1 MYGPRVDSL
10 NQIRHIGPATE
21 NRSPNLMELPTTGL
35 RLLYSGR
42 RLLKHSPKQTC
53 KNQFMTHPKLTT
65 SPLKIEGAKGTP
77 RFLGYRLVG
86 GYPKFRY
93 SQGKHMITELIQMND
108 KKTGIRRTFTISP
121 PSKTVLKLSPTTLAS
136 TSSDRGI
143 MKKDGT
149 LNLSSSES
157 AEFSVFIIPNEETN

>member
-1 MYGPRVDSL
+1 MTLCMDSL
-10 NQIRHIGPATE
+10 LGTYTHTATAE
-21 NRSPNLMELPTTGL
+21 SLTYLISLLPYL
-35 RLLYSGR
+35 PMDHLI
-42 RLLKHSPKQTC
+42 H
-53 KNQFMTHPKLTT
+53 HT
-65 SPLKIEGAKGTP
+65 SEANDFPLKIEGAKGTP
-77 RFLGYRLVG
+77 RFLGYRLVE

-108 KKTGIRRTFTISP
+108 EKTGIRRTFTISP
-121 PSKTVLKLSPTTLAS
+121 PSRTVLKLSPTTLAS